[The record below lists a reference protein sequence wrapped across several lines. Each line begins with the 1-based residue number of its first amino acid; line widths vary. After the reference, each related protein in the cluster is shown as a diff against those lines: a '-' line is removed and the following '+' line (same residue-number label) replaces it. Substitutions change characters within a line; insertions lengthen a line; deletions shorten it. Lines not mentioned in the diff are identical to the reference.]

1 MYRVSPYTYLIEAIL
16 GQAVSE
22 LPIQCSDVELVT
34 IEPPS
39 GLSCAD
45 YMGPF
50 MSYAGG
56 YLTNPNSTAACRYCA
71 YDTTDAFLE
80 TSFNIF
86 YSHHW
91 RNLGIFAAFIV
102 FNVSLARRFL
112 WRCVQW
118 LTGPREQVFCTYAF
132 TFLFRVRKGSLFSGL
147 RRKSS

>member
-22 LPIQCSDVELVT
+22 LPIHCSDVELVT

-80 TSFNIF
+80 TNFNVF
-86 YSHHW
+86 ASHHW
-91 RNLGIFAAFIV
+91 RDLGIFAAFV
-102 FNVSLARRFL
+102 CFNVSIR
-112 WRCVQW
+112 
-118 LTGPREQVFCTYAF
+118 
-132 TFLFRVRKGSLFSGL
+132 
-147 RRKSS
+147 SSALCMMCGG